1 MGRKDEEDVGLAFP
15 PTEKR
20 ASLACAV
27 GAVLLLLFFSV
38 RVVPA
43 GHLGLLVTFGAVSTS
58 PLSSGAHL
66 VNPICNIVL
75 FSTKTRLLDSEN
87 FVPTKEGLN
96 VELDVSV
103 LYHIEPTS
111 ARAIYTQV
119 GEEYDEIVIRP
130 ELSSSVRGLT
140 SEVNAR
146 ALYTS
151 GRSEIRDKL
160 VDDLR
165 AKLTPR
171 GIVLEDVLLKAIKLP
186 PALSA
191 SIEAKTQAEQEAQRM
206 EFVLQTEH
214 QEASRKAIEA
224 GGIAEFQRIVSE
236 GISENLLK
244 WKGIEATE
252 HLAQSDNAKI
262 VVMGN
267 SRESL
272 PVLLSGD
279 EGLSKPSSSLSGK
292 TAKLRG
298 SYLDA
303 APKDSVKDPL
313 VSDIKA
319 PTASLVSTVASSSS
333 GD

>member
-1 MGRKDEEDVGLAFP
+1 MV
-15 PTEKR
+15 
-20 ASLACAV
+20 S
-27 GAVLLLLFFSV
+27 AVLLFSSI

-43 GHLGLLVTFGAVSTS
+43 GHIGLEAVFGAVRDDA
-58 PLSSGAHL
+58 LASGLHV
-66 VNPICNIVL
+66 VNPLCNVVL

-96 VELDVSV
+96 VELDVSL
-103 LYHIEPTS
+103 LYHIEPKD
-111 ARAIYTQV
+111 ARAIYVTV
-119 GEEYDEIVIRP
+119 GENYDEVVVRP
-130 ELSSSVRGLT
+130 ELSSAVRGLT

-160 VDDLR
+160 VDELK

-171 GIVLEDVLLKAIKLP
+171 GIMLEDVLLKAIKLP
-186 PALSA
+186 PALAA

-252 HLAQSDNAKI
+252 RLADSDNAKI

-279 EGLSKPSSSLSGK
+279 GDSGPSSSHPAAPSKNGNR
-292 TAKLRG
+292 LRG
-298 SYLDA
+298 SPGPISQA
-303 APKDSVKDPL
+303 IPAPPSTGQTAPAPAKSVY
-313 VSDIKA
+313 ST
-319 PTASLVSTVASSSS
+319 PTKSIAE
-333 GD
+333 

>member
-1 MGRKDEEDVGLAFP
+1 MGSDTRPDPAAK
-15 PTEKR
+15 PTLTIV
-20 ASLACAV
+20 AAGFFA
-27 GAVLLLLFFSV
+27 LLLFSSI

-43 GHLGLLVTFGAVSTS
+43 GHLGLETVFGAVHEDA
-58 PLSSGAHL
+58 LSSGAHL
-66 VNPICNIVL
+66 VNPFCSVVL
-75 FSTKTRLLDSEN
+75 FSTKTRLMDSEN

-96 VELDVSV
+96 VELDVSL
-103 LYHIEPTS
+103 LYHIEPS
-111 ARAIYTQV
+111 KARSIYVSV
-119 GEEYDEIVIRP
+119 GENYDEVVIRP
-130 ELSSSVRGLT
+130 ELSSAVRGLT

-160 VDDLR
+160 VDELQT
-165 AKLTPR
+165 KLTPR
-171 GIVLEDVLLKAIKLP
+171 GILLEDVLLKAIKLP

-252 HLAQSDNAKI
+252 SLAASDNAKI

-267 SRESL
+267 SRDSL

-279 EGLSKPSSSLSGK
+279 GESPSSSSTK
-292 TAKLRG
+292 KSLRG
-298 SYLDA
+298 ASSRLDA
-303 APKDSVKDPL
+303 PSKSDMASASQDFAPLSSKDFGTG
-313 VSDIKA
+313 A
-319 PTASLVSTVASSSS
+319 
-333 GD
+333 